1 MLLTLRRYN
10 KSKKNARKK
19 RLQTVVVM
27 SRPVKNVLRSIK
39 VAWRAKM
46 SAYFCVCTQVV
57 LILHLIGCGKGPQ
70 SNRIHYWYER
80 RRKRARKDGQDKEK
94 YKERK
99 SDI

>member
-1 MLLTLRRYN
+1 MLLIMRRYN

-19 RLQTVVVM
+19 RLLAVVAVQQ
-27 SRPVKNVLRSIK
+27 PIKNALHAIV
-39 VAWRAKM
+39 VACGAKM

-80 RRKRARKDGQDKEK
+80 R
-94 YKERK
+94 
-99 SDI
+99 